1 MSNTSGTFGWDPL
14 NADLFRECFERA
26 LIDPALA
33 PYNQIESAIRSANFV
48 MQALSNAGAKQY
60 EMQFYDYSTIQGTP
74 SYVFPQMYL
83 RPFTSTRRR
92 AGVDI
97 PVLNI
102 SRWDYEDI
110 PNKLVYGA
118 PSECFWD
125 ASGAYAGSP
134 RTMYLWPNPENST
147 DVMRHWMIR
156 SPEIITSLGETA
168 PISTEWLDA
177 FCDGVALRI
186 AKKFNPA
193 AVQQNDMV
201 NQAMATMQ
209 AARQADRETAP
220 ARFRM
225 SARGRRGW
233 R

>member
-1 MSNTSGTFGWDPL
+1 MSTSGQFGFDPI
-14 NADLFRECFERA
+14 NADILRECFERA
-26 LIDPALA
+26 LIDPSNA
-33 PYNQIESAIRSANFV
+33 PFDQIESAIRSANFT
-48 MQALSNAGAKQY
+48 MQALSNSGAKQY
-60 EMQFYDYSTIQGTP
+60 ELQLYTYTVALNQP
-74 SYVFPQMYL
+74 SYVFPQEFL

-110 PNKLVYGA
+110 PNKLSNGA

-125 ASGAYAGSP
+125 ASGAYASQP
-134 RTMYLWPNPENST
+134 RTMYLWPVPENST

-156 SPEIITSLGETA
+156 SPEIITGIAETA

-177 FCDGVALRI
+177 FCDDLALRI
-186 AKKFNPA
+186 ARKFNPSA
-193 AVQQNDMV
+193 IQTNDMV
-201 NQAMATMQ
+201 NTRANSFM

-220 ARFRM
+220 ARFRV
-225 SARGRRGW
+225 SSRGRRGW

>member
-1 MSNTSGTFGWDPL
+1 MATSGQFGWDPL
-14 NADLFRECFERA
+14 YADLLRECFERA

-33 PYNQIESAIRSANFV
+33 PYNQIESAIRSSNFV

-60 EMQFYDYSTIQGTP
+60 EMQFYQYTVVQGQAA
-74 SYVFPQMYL
+74 YVYPAEFL
-83 RPFTSTRRR
+83 RPFVVTRTR
-92 AGVDI
+92 AGVQI
-97 PVLNI
+97 PVLSI
-102 SRWDYEDI
+102 SRWDYQDI
-110 PNKLVYGA
+110 PVKFAVGA

-125 ASGAYAGSP
+125 AGGDYAGSP
-134 RTMYLWPNPENST
+134 RTMYLWPVPENST
-147 DVMRHWMIR
+147 DLISQWMIR
-156 SPEIITSLGETA
+156 TPEVITSLAETA

-177 FCDGVALRI
+177 FCDALALRI

-201 NQAMATMQ
+201 NQAMATMS
-209 AARQADRETAP
+209 AARQADRETSP

-225 SARGRRGW
+225 SSRGRRGW